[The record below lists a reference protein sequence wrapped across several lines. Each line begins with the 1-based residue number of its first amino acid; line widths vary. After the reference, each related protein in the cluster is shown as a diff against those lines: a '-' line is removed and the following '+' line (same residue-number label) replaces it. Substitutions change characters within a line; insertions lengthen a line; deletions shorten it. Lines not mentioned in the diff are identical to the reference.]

1 MDLRTA
7 ALVLPVLLA
16 PMPASAQ
23 LLSDPFSTID
33 PAPNWSASASQDSGV
48 DMAERAG
55 RLEFTCDPG
64 LGPDAASA
72 YYSSRSW
79 FLVPDFGYDSGTIIE
94 TKIKVDFRC
103 ASTSVGA
110 VEGASEGLLINI
122 VDKGTGDPD
131 LSATPYV
138 TIFLGVTR
146 QDGVMRR
153 EFRISHQGWE
163 GEEVHCRAFAPIGS
177 SNFVDADGQPVATI
191 GTQGSFYLR
200 RVSEQG
206 WTVSTTSYLPQ
217 AAIRGSLPPYID
229 GYGVAVQLG
238 GSSQDGDG
246 VNPGEMWFD
255 NFNIVSGRLVR
266 PPAGFQASDGLTPGA
281 VVLDWTNGQNLTAL
295 AVYRTSGPGCTL
307 EGAER
312 VSPILAPSV
321 TSFTD
326 HTAQTGQAVRY
337 LLAASF
343 SNDQAY
349 ELPEAPDGEN
359 GDVLKLCDDGWRGIG
374 APTIVNAQDGLRSDG
389 VALSW
394 SPVAGASSYEVLR
407 KQVSAVPVSL
417 GTTEA
422 ASFLDETATPGAVY
436 SYAVRALTDSGPG
449 ATSTFDPGWRNVEPP
464 TLTIGDGSTA
474 GVPLAWTPVV
484 GATSYRV
491 ERGTTWEQMAPV
503 ATITTTSHLDTTA
516 VRGTAYRYRIRVIT
530 PAGLSNASTMGPETG
545 IGWRRLAAPASVVA
559 TDATRSDGI
568 AVSWTAVPGAT
579 SYVVHRDFGAVDGYS
594 TVVSATS
601 WLDRWVPPG
610 SAIQYTV
617 RAVAP
622 ANTVFETDYPPSTSD
637 VGTRGAVNSTN
648 ITGLEATDGLPAV
661 VRLRWSPVR
670 PAGQA
675 NYRITRSIGSS
686 APVTLGEVTEW
697 EFDDSSAVPGTV
709 YNYRVAS
716 IIGGVV
722 GTASAANSGWSGVE
736 PPSGLTASAGSSS
749 ASVDLSWPA
758 VSGASAY
765 RVYRRSGTSAYSLV
779 KTTPLT
785 AWSDTTAVR
794 GVLYTYQVRS
804 MTAAGET
811 VGGELSN
818 VQGWRN
824 VPSPTNVQATD
835 GTSVVHVGISWS
847 ASTGASGYRVYRYVP
862 DPNNPA
868 VPLMELVAQTTTTST
883 TDVLAEPG
891 VAYDYEVVAFT
902 PAGDSPASARNA
914 GWRNIP
920 PPAGMTA
927 SDGSAYDKVEVT
939 WGPQDGAAGYAVY
952 RQVSGSSYELLDET
966 TSTTFDDL
974 TAPIGV
980 SKTYAVRSLTPAG
993 QSALSTT
1000 NAGWACT
1007 EGPAQVTAT
1016 GGDFSGGD
1024 PGRPDGVLVSWTSV
1038 PGAISYRVIRTGTY
1052 DENRLL
1058 TTTALTSHMN
1068 TTALPGK
1075 GYYFEIVPVFPAGP
1089 APQVSGTAIDWG
1101 ERRIAEA
1108 TNVQA
1113 TDGTRPNDVRITWTG
1128 PSAASI
1134 APGTIAT
1141 YKIER
1146 TQCDP
1151 SSEDF
1156 CWEFLSSDNAS
1167 PYLDT
1172 TAEPGVTYQYR
1183 VIVSVNLNPQSGTAD
1198 SAASAPD
1205 EGYRA
1210 SGFLAVGPSS
1220 NGQGQAGEPSLDA
1233 GMGSAGSGAA
1243 GSASGDGPG
1252 ADTEWRTSTHM
1263 ARWLQELAP
1272 LDRAEAIQTLLGWVD
1287 APDCDSLQERVA
1299 HLVENAD
1306 ELEGRYSAEELAF
1319 LATTED
1325 DLPGVCRYFQGDID
1339 GDGTVS
1345 PRDQAIFEDAWT
1357 SQRFLEADLDR
1368 NGALDVADLLIALV
1382 RFAEA
1387 QAIDLPD

>member
-868 VPLMELVAQTTTTST
+868 VPLMEPVAQTTTTST

-1233 GMGSAGSGAA
+1233 EMGSAGSGAA

-1325 DLPGVCRYFQGDID
+1325 DLPEVCRYFQGDID